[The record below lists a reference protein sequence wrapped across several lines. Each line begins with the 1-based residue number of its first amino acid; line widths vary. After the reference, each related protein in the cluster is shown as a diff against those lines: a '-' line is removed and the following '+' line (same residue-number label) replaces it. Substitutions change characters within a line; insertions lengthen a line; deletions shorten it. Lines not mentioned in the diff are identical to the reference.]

1 MNFDDVP
8 EEAWV
13 EKIKNLEDRVTVLEC
28 HKNIC
33 KHPLT
38 DDDWIFN
45 GDDEVRVTICRI
57 CGDEV

>member
-1 MNFDDVP
+1 VP

-38 DDDWIFN
+38 DDDWVFN
-45 GDDEVRVTICRI
+45 GDDEVQVTICRI